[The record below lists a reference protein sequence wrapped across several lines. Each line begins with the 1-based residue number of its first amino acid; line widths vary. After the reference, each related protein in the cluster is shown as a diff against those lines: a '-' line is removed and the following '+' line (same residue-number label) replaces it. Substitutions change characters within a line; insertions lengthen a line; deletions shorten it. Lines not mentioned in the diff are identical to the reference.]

1 MYFPPDRSWYK
12 YYKYINIISI
22 HDSMFPRRVLYCNI
36 EKSRIKLVFFLKVK
50 LETSKGF
57 KLMLL
62 SVCEV

>member
-1 MYFPPDRSWYK
+1 
-12 YYKYINIISI
+12 
-22 HDSMFPRRVLYCNI
+22 MFPRRVLYCNI